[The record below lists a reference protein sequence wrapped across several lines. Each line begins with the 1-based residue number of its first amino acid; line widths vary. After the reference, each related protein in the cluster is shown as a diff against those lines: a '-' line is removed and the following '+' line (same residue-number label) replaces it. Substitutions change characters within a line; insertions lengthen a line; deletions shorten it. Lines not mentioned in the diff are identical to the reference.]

1 MDIVCHLSWAQSW
14 DKSGAPDSA
23 APPPRLQPFHLKDL
37 GSWWRE
43 DSQDLRTLE
52 PVWPSA
58 RLTLMASSSQARL
71 LATSQSPGALSPSA
85 LQPRVRGL
93 HQGSWADVVSWEPG
107 AEEGPRLEGE
117 ETLRARND
125 PAEATVAPTGSGS
138 EWEGKSSE

>member
-1 MDIVCHLSWAQSW
+1 
-14 DKSGAPDSA
+14 
-23 APPPRLQPFHLKDL
+23 
-37 GSWWRE
+37 
-43 DSQDLRTLE
+43 
-52 PVWPSA
+52 
-58 RLTLMASSSQARL
+58 MASSSQARL

-93 HQGSWADVVSWEPG
+93 RQGSRADVVSWEPG